1 MNVNKVCGVSNK
13 FVDELLT
20 LFHKH
25 LSPLNNYLP
34 PIMYVAKTLTSKV
47 GLKYNNIDACVNG
60 CVLFQKEYETLE
72 TCPKCGSA
80 HFKAYGKSNVIIKIV
95 QHFPLVPRL
104 LCMF

>member
-1 MNVNKVCGVSNK
+1 MNVYKVHGVSNK

-20 LFHKH
+20 LLHKH
-25 LSPLNNYLP
+25 LLPLDNCLP
-34 PIMYVAKTLTSKV
+34 PTMYVAKTLTSKV

-60 CVLFQKEYETLE
+60 CALFQKEYEMLE

-80 HFKAYGKSNVIIKIV
+80 HFKAYGKSNVAIKIV
-95 QHFPLVPRL
+95 RHFPLVLRL